1 MGILSNFTNLCRF
14 RPDVGLWTK
23 LRTFIKL
30 AGGRRAEQEQ
40 KNYQVDVLFIFPP
53 HARFFG
59 HMAFTFP
66 LGLGWLVS
74 YLKERGIS
82 SMIYHMDYFKKDMRW
97 RFMSILDHRI
107 ARCVTLWDDF
117 NKHLEDPDDHLWN
130 TLREFIRQTNPKI
143 VGVTATAIT
152 LKSALVTARIAKE
165 VNPNI
170 KVVIGGPAATTQTEK
185 VQANENVDFVVTGEG
200 EKKMYNVARHVLYG
214 DVLDLDVT
222 PIANLDTL
230 PFPDRESLFTM
241 SDNFKIKQIWINENI
256 NGSRGCPFPCRF
268 CATKSLW
275 GNPRMRSTT
284 NIIDEAEEIVKRYG
298 KRSFDFGDDLFI
310 FTKKRIMDFCK
321 EWVERGICCKWTCC
335 TRLTNLDE
343 EMLTTMKAAGCTFLA
358 VGIESGSD
366 RVLQFLNK
374 VLTVSIIREKTA
386 LINMAGLGWSA
397 LTMCGVPTET
407 EEEVYMTLRLIE
419 ETQPTYVGLS
429 VFSPYPGSDLYNDLA
444 ARNMLKTDKVSDIFF
459 AENNYSAI
467 PDDRYKAVMHRA
479 LAFADCY
486 NVIHME
492 VRRHYFGNPVRDT
505 LAYWFRVAS
514 SRVQGVARR
523 IEMRT
528 SFNDILHPR

>member
-185 VQANENVDFVVTGEG
+185 VQANENVDFVLEDVTEPPS
-200 EKKMYNVARHVLYG
+200 KVLATSNES
-214 DVLDLDVT
+214 LAFSTLDV
-222 PIANLDTL
+222 IDLAFD
-230 PFPDRESLFTM
+230 
-241 SDNFKIKQIWINENI
+241 
-256 NGSRGCPFPCRF
+256 
-268 CATKSLW
+268 TKSISFSSPLSSLASIS
-275 GNPRMRSTT
+275 NV
-284 NIIDEAEEIVKRYG
+284 NEI
-298 KRSFDFGDDLFI
+298 
-310 FTKKRIMDFCK
+310 C
-321 EWVERGICCKWTCC
+321 
-335 TRLTNLDE
+335 
-343 EMLTTMKAAGCTFLA
+343 LA
-358 VGIESGSD
+358 PG
-366 RVLQFLNK
+366 
-374 VLTVSIIREKTA
+374 TSI
-386 LINMAGLGWSA
+386 SA
-397 LTMCGVPTET
+397 P
-407 EEEVYMTLRLIE
+407 
-419 ETQPTYVGLS
+419 
-429 VFSPYPGSDLYNDLA
+429 
-444 ARNMLKTDKVSDIFF
+444 
-459 AENNYSAI
+459 
-467 PDDRYKAVMHRA
+467 
-479 LAFADCY
+479 
-486 NVIHME
+486 
-492 VRRHYFGNPVRDT
+492 
-505 LAYWFRVAS
+505 
-514 SRVQGVARR
+514 
-523 IEMRT
+523 
-528 SFNDILHPR
+528 